1 MESEQTYTTR
11 STVRTGPLRQGTPTG
26 DAHRIGPPDTSTGWL
41 DRNGPGGE
49 KRCLPFERIP
59 LGCTFVPIGGS
70 PAPPGRTKCWSRP
83 VPRRIYPTAPISP
96 TTMSDNR
103 ANDHIHVFLVD
114 DHPAIREALADTI
127 DGTMDMEVCGQASS
141 SDEAFRMI
149 EQLEPDVAIVDIS
162 LNDAHGLDLVQN
174 VRAQYPDVKMV
185 VFSMYD
191 ENVYAERAIR
201 AGASGYLMKSEPT
214 KSVIEAIRSVD
225 RGEVYLSRRMAS
237 RILNKVAMGRST
249 EPSFAID
256 ELTDR
261 EMAVFQMLGQGYSV
275 QDIQERLSLSR
286 KTIETYRRRAKEKL
300 GFDTVSELL
309 QYAVQWT
316 YGQGTQG
323 PSATPR
329 HDR

>member
-1 MESEQTYTTR
+1 MPSTER
-11 STVRTGPLRQGTPTG
+11 ST
-26 DAHRIGPPDTSTGWL
+26 
-41 DRNGPGGE
+41 
-49 KRCLPFERIP
+49 
-59 LGCTFVPIGGS
+59 
-70 PAPPGRTKCWSRP
+70 
-83 VPRRIYPTAPISP
+83 
-96 TTMSDNR
+96 
-103 ANDHIHVFLVD
+103 DHIRVYMVD
-114 DHPAIREALADTI
+114 DHPAIREAIRDTI
-127 DGTMDMEVCGQASS
+127 EATIDMEICGESS
-141 SDEAFRMI
+141 NSDEAFRDI
-149 EQLEPDVAIVDIS
+149 EELQPDVAIVDIS

-174 VRAQYPDVKMV
+174 VRSQYPDVRLV

-214 KSVIEAIRSVD
+214 KNIVEAIRSAHE
-225 RGEVYLSRRMAS
+225 GEVYLSRKMSS
-237 RILNKVAMGRST
+237 RILNKVAMGRTS

-275 QDIQERLSLSR
+275 QEIQDRLSLSR

-316 YGQGTQG
+316 YGQGTHGKEGHAPQRS
-323 PSATPR
+323 SAEG
-329 HDR
+329 

>member
-1 MESEQTYTTR
+1 MSNSR
-11 STVRTGPLRQGTPTG
+11 S
-26 DAHRIGPPDTSTGWL
+26 
-41 DRNGPGGE
+41 
-49 KRCLPFERIP
+49 
-59 LGCTFVPIGGS
+59 
-70 PAPPGRTKCWSRP
+70 
-83 VPRRIYPTAPISP
+83 
-96 TTMSDNR
+96 
-103 ANDHIHVFLVD
+103 NDHIHVFLVD
-114 DHPAIREALADTI
+114 DHPAIREAIRDTI
-127 DGTMDMEVCGQASS
+127 SGTMDMEICGEAST
-141 SDEAFRMI
+141 SDEAFRTI
-149 EQLEPDVAIVDIS
+149 EKKRPDVAIIDIS

-201 AGASGYLMKSEPT
+201 AGASGFLMKSEPT
-214 KSVIEAIRSVD
+214 KTIIEAIRSVD

-237 RILNKVAMGRST
+237 RILNKVAMGRSA

-256 ELTDR
+256 DLTDR

-275 QDIQERLSLSR
+275 QDIQERLNLSR

-316 YGQGTQG
+316 YGQGTHG
-323 PSATPR
+323 RDADVPTPR
-329 HDR
+329 PPAAQNQS

>member
-1 MESEQTYTTR
+1 MATTNQ
-11 STVRTGPLRQGTPTG
+11 SKG
-26 DAHRIGPPDTSTGWL
+26 
-41 DRNGPGGE
+41 
-49 KRCLPFERIP
+49 
-59 LGCTFVPIGGS
+59 
-70 PAPPGRTKCWSRP
+70 
-83 VPRRIYPTAPISP
+83 
-96 TTMSDNR
+96 
-103 ANDHIHVFLVD
+103 HIRVFLVD
-114 DHPAIREALADTI
+114 DHPAIREAVADTI
-127 DGTMDMEVCGQASS
+127 NNTMDMEICGEAGS

-149 EQLEPDVAIVDIS
+149 EKLDPDVAIVDIS

-174 VRAQYPDVKMV
+174 VRSQHPEVRMV

-201 AGASGYLMKSEPT
+201 AGASGYLMKSEST
-214 KSVIEAIRSVD
+214 RRVVEAVRSVHD
-225 RGEVYLSRRMAS
+225 GEVYLSRQMAS
-237 RILNKVAMGRST
+237 RILNKVAMGRSS

-275 QDIQERLSLSR
+275 QDIQDRLSLSR

-316 YGQGTQG
+316 YGQG
-323 PSATPR
+323 SAEQAR
-329 HDR
+329 REAS